1 MWDVCS
7 ANRKRTRAPTSS
19 INLSLEFICGRGG
32 ASLASLFSL
41 GLLLI
46 DFHPKLRLR
55 GEWNIPTSLPL
66 LCVCFFFSL
75 TSLNFNMK
83 TTSSHRVGPLHKRV
97 VYVKEIGTLSKG

>member
-19 INLSLEFICGRGG
+19 INLSLEFIRGRGG

-55 GEWNIPTSLPL
+55 GQWNIPTSLPL
-66 LCVCFFFSL
+66 LCVCFFFFTDKSE
-75 TSLNFNMK
+75 FQYEDD
-83 TTSSHRVGPLHKRV
+83 V
-97 VYVKEIGTLSKG
+97 VTPGWPAA